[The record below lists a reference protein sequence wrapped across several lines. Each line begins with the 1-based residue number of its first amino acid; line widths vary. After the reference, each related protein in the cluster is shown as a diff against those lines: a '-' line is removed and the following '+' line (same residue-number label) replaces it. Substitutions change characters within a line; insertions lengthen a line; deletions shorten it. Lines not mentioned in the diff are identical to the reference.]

1 MLQLDADLTA
11 EWPLTDLNWCGVTA
25 QTILQ
30 YMGFQPVRK
39 FFTGGL
45 TWWHNPCW

>member
-11 EWPLTDLNWCGVTA
+11 EWPLTDLYRTSVTV

-30 YMGFQPVRK
+30 YMRS
-39 FFTGGL
+39 
-45 TWWHNPCW
+45 